1 MQPGIMWRKLTE
13 RRAQITMPSVLLA
26 PIFIL
31 VIYLLFETA
40 KVSMTKVR
48 HQFALDNA
56 AYSQI
61 AVASTYLNAVALVNG
76 PMPFRVMRY
85 YGDPSQSSLPLKE
98 GGKAPSSPEALGDPI
113 TIFELFYR
121 SGAVP
126 SMLGDKDGRVA
137 NLRPPQEAVD
147 WKVQYADPMYD
158 SNESEGKEKIVI
170 SRRDWNKELPVV
182 PGDNERV
189 RLISKEIVEQYHFPA
204 LKVGVPV
211 LTQYLTT
218 YVYDGSI
225 YKSQDY
231 VYKELTKNLIM
242 FREAY
247 YLNVPS
253 SNCKKSEC
261 GRESAAKLRPFLN
274 IGTKPFEID
283 KIQVHFSD
291 GGKDRGDTHG
301 GAYPTPL
308 SATELLQ
315 GQKLFQFAYLDPSSR
330 SKLRSLQR
338 GILLKQNFKLPLNH
352 FNINLDQ
359 KYKPY
364 VRTKASLTCPR
375 GNNNCVWPNPLPKY
389 SITLD
394 P

>member
-1 MQPGIMWRKLTE
+1 MQRGLFLRTLKD
-13 RRAQITMPSVLLA
+13 RRAQILLPSVLLA

-56 AYSQI
+56 AYSQ
-61 AVASTYLNAVALVNG
+61 VSSASTYLNAVAMVNG
-76 PMPFRVMRY
+76 PLPFRVLRQ
-85 YGDPSQSSLPLKE
+85 YGGSGQANQLQYKNSAQGEQKKD
-98 GGKAPSSPEALGDPI
+98 I
-113 TIFELFYR
+113 TIFELFYK

-126 SMLGDKDGRVA
+126 SLLGDEDGLKA
-137 NLRPPQEAVD
+137 NLRPAQESVNWQAHYVAQYPDDDTTTEKGVPLITSRND
-147 WKVQYADPMYD
+147 W
-158 SNESEGKEKIVI
+158 E
-170 SRRDWNKELPVV
+170 RELPTP
-182 PGDNERV
+182 PGDKMV
-189 RLISKEIVEQYHFPA
+189 RLISRNLVENHHFPA
-204 LKVGVPV
+204 GKFGVPV

-231 VYKELTKNLIM
+231 VYKELTKNLVM

-247 YLNVPS
+247 FLNV

-261 GRESAAKLRPFLN
+261 ARDSAAKLRPFLS
-274 IGTKPFEID
+274 IGTQPFEIENFE
-283 KIQVHFSD
+283 VFFSD
-291 GGKDRGDTHG
+291 GGTKRGEMHG
-301 GAYPTPL
+301 GAYPTAL
-308 SATELLQ
+308 KATELLQ

-338 GILLKQNFKLPLNH
+338 GILLKQKFQLPLNH
-352 FNINLDQ
+352 FNINLEQ

-364 VRTKASLTCPR
+364 VRTKVSLACPR
-375 GNNNCVWPNPLPKY
+375 NSNNCVWPNPLPKY
-389 SITLD
+389 SVTLD